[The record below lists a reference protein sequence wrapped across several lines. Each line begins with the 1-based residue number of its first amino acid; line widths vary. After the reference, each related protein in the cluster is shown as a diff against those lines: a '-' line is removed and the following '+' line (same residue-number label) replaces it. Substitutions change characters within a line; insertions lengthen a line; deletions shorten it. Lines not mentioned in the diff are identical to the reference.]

1 MLVRNWMQKDPVTI
15 SGDMTA
21 REARD
26 LFDEL
31 KVPFLPV
38 VDDGRLRG
46 LLARRDI
53 RQAASFVTGTDDVH
67 EMNFFNNRMK
77 VKDLMVRKPVT
88 LAIDDTVETA
98 LVRGAQ
104 FGRSFFPVLDHD
116 RVVGSVSDQDIFR
129 TLYQIL
135 GVDQKLFSI
144 TLEDGDLTE
153 ETVKEIVLT
162 IFSFGASIY
171 SLFTL
176 VDPEDSK
183 RRLLMRLKTEDP
195 AAVQNALRDKGF
207 HILETVDR
215 SQSSDTVSEPA

>member
-15 SGDMTA
+15 PSDMTA
-21 REARD
+21 SEARD

-67 EMNFFNNRMK
+67 EMTFFNTRMK
-77 VKDLMVRKPVT
+77 VKDLMVRKPIT
-88 LAIDDTVETA
+88 LSLDDTVETA

-104 FGRSFFPVLDHD
+104 FGRSFFPVLDHE
-116 RVVGSVSDQDIFR
+116 RVVGTVSDQDIFR

-144 TLEDGDLTE
+144 TLEDGELNE
-153 ETVKEIVLT
+153 ETIKEVVLT
-162 IFSFGASIY
+162 VYSFSASIY

-176 VDPEDSK
+176 VDPEDNRK
-183 RRLLMRLKTEDP
+183 RLLMRLKIEDP
-195 AAVQNALRDKGF
+195 TAVQNALREKGY
-207 HILETVDR
+207 HILEAVDR
-215 SQSSDTVSEPA
+215 SQ

>member
-15 SGDMTA
+15 PSDMTA
-21 REARD
+21 SEARD

-67 EMNFFNNRMK
+67 EMTFFNTRMK
-77 VKDLMVRKPVT
+77 VKDLMVRKPIT
-88 LAIDDTVETA
+88 LSLDDTVETA

-104 FGRSFFPVLDHD
+104 FGRSFFPVLDHE
-116 RVVGSVSDQDIFR
+116 RVVGTVSDQDIFR

-144 TLEDGDLTE
+144 TLEDGELNE
-153 ETVKEIVLT
+153 ETIKEVVLT
-162 IFSFGASIY
+162 VYSFSASIY

-176 VDPEDSK
+176 VDPEDNRK
-183 RRLLMRLKTEDP
+183 RLLMRLKIEDP
-195 AAVQNALRDKGF
+195 TAVQDALREKGY
-207 HILETVDR
+207 HILEAVDR
-215 SQSSDTVSEPA
+215 SQ